1 MKNLVSEALLKELN
15 RYNSINK
22 YIHEQDTPEDL
33 GVAPETP
40 EEPAPAAPEDT
51 ALGGSTPPES
61 EPMPEPGQPVDIT
74 NDPDVEEIGD
84 DDLPTD
90 SNVDSDI
97 ESTDSGTEEIDITE
111 LVSSQKNIEN
121 KQEEYM
127 NSMMSKLD
135 DLEQKL
141 SQMDSIFQKINDL
154 ETTVEKYRPKSAEEK
169 LQLRA
174 LDSYPYNQ
182 KLSDFFLEKEPQF
195 EKQGKE
201 EYILKPEDI
210 ESADKTQVRKSFD
223 SALDN

>member
-22 YIHEQDTPEDL
+22 YIHEQEAPDELGVEPETPAEPAP
-33 GVAPETP
+33 VAPEDAT
-40 EEPAPAAPEDT
+40 
-51 ALGGSTPPES
+51 LGGSTPPEG
-61 EPMPEPGQPVDIT
+61 EVGPEPGQPIDIAS
-74 NDPDVEEIGD
+74 DPDVEEIGD
-84 DDLPTD
+84 EGEET
-90 SNVDSDI
+90 
-97 ESTDSGTEEIDITE
+97 STDISSDVSTESGTEEIDITE
-111 LVSSQKNIEN
+111 LVNTQKSIES

-127 NSMMSKLD
+127 NSMMGKLE

-195 EKQGKE
+195 EKQGKQ
-201 EYILKPEDI
+201 EYILKPEDV
-210 ESADKTQVRKSFD
+210 EDVDKTQIRKSFD
-223 SALDN
+223 SGLDN

>member
-15 RYNSINK
+15 RYNSINQ
-22 YIHEQDTPEDL
+22 YIHEQEAPEDL

-40 EEPAPAAPEDT
+40 EEPAPAAPEDIT
-51 ALGGSTPPES
+51 LGGSIPPEG
-61 EPMPEPGQPVDIT
+61 EPAPEPGQPVDIT

-84 DDLPTD
+84 DDSPID
-90 SNVDSDI
+90 SNTDDM
-97 ESTDSGTEEIDITE
+97 ETTDSGTEEIDITE
-111 LVSSQKNIEN
+111 LVSSQKNIET

-127 NSMMSKLD
+127 NSMMGKLE

-201 EYILKPEDI
+201 EYILKPEDV
-210 ESADKTQVRKSFD
+210 EDVDKSQIRKSFD
-223 SALDN
+223 MGLGN

>member
-1 MKNLVSEALLKELN
+1 MKNLVSEALIKELN

-22 YIHEQDTPEDL
+22 YIHEQDAPEDL
-33 GVAPETP
+33 GGTAP
-40 EEPAPAAPEDT
+40 EEPAPTPPEDAT
-51 ALGGSTPPES
+51 LGGSVPPEG
-61 EPMPEPGQPVDIT
+61 EPTPEPGQPIDIAS
-74 NDPDVEEIGD
+74 DPDVEEIGD
-84 DDLPTD
+84 DGGDITTD
-90 SNVDSDI
+90 VPSDI
-97 ESTDSGTEEIDITE
+97 GGEETGGTEEIDITE
-111 LVSSQKNIEN
+111 LIDSQKNIES

-127 NSMMSKLD
+127 NAMMGKLE

-201 EYILKPEDI
+201 EYILKPEDV
-210 ESADKTQVRKSFD
+210 EDVDKTQIRKSFD
-223 SALDN
+223 LGLDN